1 MNPLERLLF
10 GMNLRIRKFQTTKDL
25 IFIRL

>member
-10 GMNLRIRKFQTTKDL
+10 GMNLRIRKFHVNKVL